1 MKEQKRRVV
10 SGVLIEDHATFTL
23 QQLCRAC
30 AVPEDC
36 IAEYVEEGILQPRG
50 RNRKTWQFSQSSL
63 RCTVKAR
70 RLQRDLDINL
80 AGVAVI
86 LELLEELE
94 TLRAAKPNQPD

>member
-1 MKEQKRRVV
+1 
-10 SGVLIEDHATFTL
+10 
-23 QQLCRAC
+23 
-30 AVPEDC
+30 
-36 IAEYVEEGILQPRG
+36 
-50 RNRKTWQFSQSSL
+50 
-63 RCTVKAR
+63 VKAR